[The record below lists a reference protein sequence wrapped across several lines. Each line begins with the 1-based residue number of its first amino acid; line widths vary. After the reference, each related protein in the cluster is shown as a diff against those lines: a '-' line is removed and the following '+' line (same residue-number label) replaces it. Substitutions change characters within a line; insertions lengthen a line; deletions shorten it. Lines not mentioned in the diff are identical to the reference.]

1 MKGSRSIFLP
11 VGFAVACAAL
21 TFTAAVSAPAQT
33 VTFVAGFTHTN
44 GDGPSGSVIQ
54 GTDGNFYGTT
64 SSGGVYG
71 HGNVFRMTPSGAIT
85 SIYDFCPQTNCPD
98 GQYPATSPILGSDG
112 NLYGVATYG
121 GSDDRYEQGWGT
133 IYKMTLG
140 GKITILHT
148 FCQTFPCVDGATPR
162 GIVQG
167 GDGNFYGTTLV
178 GGASKVG
185 VVFKITPG
193 GQYKVLHNFCSQG
206 ASCPDGGYPVNPPIL
221 GRNGNLYGA
230 ATEGGMGGGVLY
242 ELTTAGAY
250 RVIYD
255 FCSSSKCNYFSAAP
269 STITQD
275 ASGNFFGTT
284 FYGGADSSGTVF
296 ELSAK
301 NQYSTLHEF
310 QYSEG
315 TANGG
320 VTLANDG
327 NLYGTTANGN
337 DQFGSIFEMTPAGVY
352 TTLYSFVFG
361 DDISAPYGPIFQGT
375 NGNLY
380 GTAEYGNYIDAY
392 EFGAV
397 FQISNGIGPLVE
409 TVPHGGKIGNSI
421 LILGNGLT
429 GSTSVTFNGVAA
441 AFTVESNTFIKATV
455 PAGATTGRVSV
466 VTQTGTLNSNP
477 QFVVTQ

>member
-1 MKGSRSIFLP
+1 MKSIRFDLSLL
-11 VGFAVACAAL
+11 VAL
-21 TFTAAVSAPAQT
+21 ILSFNLAVSAQT

-44 GDGPSGSVIQ
+44 GDGPAGSVIQ

-64 SSGGVYG
+64 SVGGVYG
-71 HGNVFRMTPSGAIT
+71 HGNVFRVTPSGTIT
-85 SIYDFCPQTNCPD
+85 SIYAFCAQKNCPD
-98 GQYPATSPILGSDG
+98 GSYPYSSPILGSDG
-112 NLYGVATYG
+112 NLYGVVRYG
-121 GSDDRYEQGWGT
+121 GSDTRYEQGWGT
-133 IYKMTLG
+133 IYKMTLSG
-140 GKITILHT
+140 RITILHT
-148 FCQTFPCVDGATPR
+148 FCQSYPCLDGATPR

-185 VVFKITPG
+185 VVFVITPG
-193 GQYKVLHNFCSQG
+193 GKYKVLHNFCSQG
-206 ASCPDGGYPVNPPIL
+206 ASCPDGGYPVDPPIL

-230 ATEGGMGGGVLY
+230 TTQGGTMGGGGVLY
-242 ELTTAGAY
+242 ELSPTGAY

-255 FCSSSKCNYFSAAP
+255 FCSSSKCSAFSAAP

-296 ELSAK
+296 ELSAT
-301 NQYSTLHEF
+301 NQYNTLHEF
-310 QYSEG
+310 LYSEG
-315 TANGG
+315 TVNGG
-320 VTLANDG
+320 LTLANDG
-327 NLYGTTANGN
+327 NFYSTTANGDN
-337 DQFGSIFEMTPAGVY
+337 QFGSIYEITPAGVY

-397 FQISNGIGPLVE
+397 FQISNNISPLVE
-409 TVPHGGKIGNSI
+409 TAPRAGKIGNSI

-429 GSTSVTFNGVAA
+429 GSTSVTFNGVSA
-441 AFTVESNTFIKATV
+441 AFTVNSDTYITATV
-455 PAGATTGRVSV
+455 PTSATTGTVSV
-466 VTQTGTLNSNP
+466 VTPSGTLNSSP
-477 QFVVTQ
+477 QFLVTN